1 MTCLRTWALFLAA
14 LSLMCSAQPSPAPRS
29 ATVPFHFEDNRVF
42 IDLTFT
48 RPDGTPRTARF
59 WVDTGGGGFILTEPL
74 ARDLGLDLS
83 GKPAE
88 EEGARFLP
96 VAPPA
101 VRMGSLPLDLKDART
116 MVMVQKTIQNG
127 FNAEGLLPGHVL
139 ERYQVVIDYGSQ
151 QFTLALPGTLKMTG
165 VRLNTPVQ
173 RRSGFPRFEINV
185 AGKAY
190 GFLLDC
196 GAAYTM
202 VSQAVMDDWAEAH
215 PEWPRATGAPGAA
228 NMGVPLEAS
237 LPVMRVPEMQLG
249 DVQLKA
255 AGVVARRKGTFE
267 DWMSRTMTA
276 PIAGAVGG
284 NVLRNYRVRI
294 DYAENAT
301 YLEKISN
308 PNVNDLDVVGVILHP
323 EADGSFVVVG
333 VAQKDGKAL
342 LNGIEE
348 KDKLVKIE
356 GADISGKSF
365 PEVLRALQGKPG
377 ETRHLILE
385 RDGKLVSVA
394 APVVH
399 LL

>member
-1 MTCLRTWALFLAA
+1 M
-14 LSLMCSAQPSPAPRS
+14 
-29 ATVPFHFEDNRVF
+29 
-42 IDLTFT
+42 
-48 RPDGTPRTARF
+48 
-59 WVDTGGGGFILTEPL
+59 TEPL

-88 EEGARFLP
+88 EEGARFLR
-96 VAPPA
+96 VASPA
-101 VRMGSLPLDLKDART
+101 VRMGSLPLDLKDARAVV
-116 MVMVQKTIQNG
+116 VMRRTIQDG

-202 VSQAVMDDWAEAH
+202 VSQAVLDDWAGAH
-215 PEWPRATGAPGAA
+215 PEWPRATGAAGAA

-237 LPVMRVPEMQLG
+237 LAVMRVPEMQLG

-255 AGVVARRKGTFE
+255 AGVVARRKGTYE
-267 DWMSRTMTA
+267 DWMSPMMTA

-284 NVLRNYRVRI
+284 NVLRNYRVQI

-301 YLEKISN
+301 YLEKISE
-308 PNVNDLDVVGVILHP
+308 PNFNDLDVVGVILHP
-323 EADGSFVVVG
+323 ADGSFVVVG

-342 LNGIEE
+342 LNGIEN

-356 GADISGKSF
+356 GVDISGKSF

-377 ETRHLILE
+377 ETRHLVLE